1 MASKRLFITC
11 PICGKMMCKANL
23 HAEIE
28 AKCPTCKS
36 ELQAEV
42 TSEQKVSVQVI
53 KEGKA
58 PVGA

>member
-1 MASKRLFITC
+1 MATKRLCITC
-11 PICGKMMCKANL
+11 PVCGKMMGKANL
-23 HAEIE
+23 IAQLET
-28 AKCPTCKS
+28 KCPTCKS
-36 ELQAEV
+36 ELQAEI